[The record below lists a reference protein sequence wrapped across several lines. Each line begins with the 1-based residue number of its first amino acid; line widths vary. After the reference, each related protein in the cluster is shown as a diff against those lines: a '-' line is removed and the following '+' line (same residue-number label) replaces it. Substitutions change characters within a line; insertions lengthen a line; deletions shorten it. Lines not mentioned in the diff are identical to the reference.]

1 MSQIE
6 LKSLEDL
13 RRYSQDL
20 AGRTAEDDSVVR
32 KWRVAKRIVWMLLLA
47 GSLLFFYL
55 TDKFVEALA
64 MLR

>member
-20 AGRTAEDDSVVR
+20 AGRTAEDDAAAR
-32 KWRVAKRIVWMLLLA
+32 KWRVAKRIAWMVLLT

-55 TDKFVEALA
+55 IDKLGEALS